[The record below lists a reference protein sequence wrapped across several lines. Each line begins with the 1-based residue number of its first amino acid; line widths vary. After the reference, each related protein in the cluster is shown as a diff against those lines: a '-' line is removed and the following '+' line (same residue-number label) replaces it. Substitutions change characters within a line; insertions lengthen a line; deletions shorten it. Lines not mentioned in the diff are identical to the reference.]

1 MERHLGRLRGG
12 VDTCT
17 NVAPV
22 ADVIRGDVAAVSVA
36 RGYQRLTGGK
46 FLEVLKRSPR
56 ASMFGLSN
64 VAIKQ
69 VRNPKTHRIC
79 GN

>member
-1 MERHLGRLRGG
+1 MERHLGRPRGG

-22 ADVIRGDVAAVSVA
+22 ADVIRGDVAAVFVA
-36 RGYQRLTGGK
+36 RGYQWLTGGK

-56 ASMFGLSN
+56 ASMFGLS
-64 VAIKQ
+64 IECCHQ
-69 VRNPKTHRIC
+69 TST
-79 GN
+79 